1 MLTALEAATHAGFSP
16 DRGTATFVAVIDER
30 GVVIDLKLLSS
41 TTSSKAGERGWEDV
55 RQRAVRTL
63 ASAKIDMRGVKRAEL
78 QIAVESTVKLPSGND
93 PKAPPI
99 QPTMKKSVTKIETN
113 APGSPAA
120 PTSSR
125 PRPSPSST
133 SPTSAQERHAS
144 STQSSS
150 RSRRSDSMLRE
161 PSGVRGGD
169 EDHRL
174 EYQLR
179 RRRAPG
185 RGVY

>member
-1 MLTALEAATHAGFSP
+1 VLTALEAATHAGFSP

-113 APGSPAA
+113 APGSPGGSDVVQTATVA
-120 PTSSR
+120 EFDVTDIGARASR
-125 PRPSPSST
+125 VV
-133 SPTSAQERHAS
+133 HAKLVS
-144 STQSSS
+144 IKT
-150 RSRRSDSMLRE
+150 L
-161 PSGVRGGD
+161 
-169 EDHRL
+169 
-174 EYQLR
+174 
-179 RRRAPG
+179 
-185 RGVY
+185 